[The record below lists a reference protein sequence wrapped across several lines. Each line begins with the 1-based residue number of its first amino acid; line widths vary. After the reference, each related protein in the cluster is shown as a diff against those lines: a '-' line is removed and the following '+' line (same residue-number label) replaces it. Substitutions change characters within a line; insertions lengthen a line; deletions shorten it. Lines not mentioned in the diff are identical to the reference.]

1 MPQQQLLNH
10 AGRCTQKQMPVN
22 VSAPNSGSDPST
34 FRIGIVGHRY
44 LANKDTIAFV
54 SSACS
59 AFLKQFQAEHK
70 NVVALSALAEG
81 ADTLFAEAAVAL
93 HIPLQIVRPF
103 QEYATD
109 FSILSAKNSYERLRL
124 SASNETSL
132 EYIGRSNDAYL
143 AGMHWIVDRCNLLVA
158 VWDGS
163 PAKGLGGTGDA
174 VERAVLMNRD
184 WIHLDVVDLSVT
196 YHLATTMGG

>member
-1 MPQQQLLNH
+1 MH
-10 AGRCTQKQMPVN
+10 VN
-22 VSAPNSGSDPST
+22 VSVQNNGSYPKT

-44 LANKDTIAFV
+44 LANEDTIAFV
-54 SSACS
+54 TSACS
-59 AFLKQFQAEHK
+59 TVLRKFQAERK
-70 NVVALSALAEG
+70 SLVALSALAEG
-81 ADTLFAEAAVAL
+81 ADTLFADAAVAL
-93 HIPLQIVRPF
+93 QIPLQIVRPF

-109 FSILSAKNSYERLRL
+109 FSVQSAKNSYERLRF
-124 SASNETSL
+124 SASNETDL
-132 EYIGRSNDAYL
+132 EYIGRSNEAYL
-143 AGMHWIVDRCNLLVA
+143 AGMHWIVDRCDLLVA

-174 VERAVLMNRD
+174 VERAVLLNRD